1 MYSLTDH
8 RRQSRRIRPGVEEPS
23 SSSPPKKQQLHH
35 TSSTSASSKSDI
47 SFRNNI
53 LNHHNHNDALLIHQQ
68 LQRKLCPVTGILR
81 DIFAD
86 YRINSTRLLGRG
98 HYGIVRECEH
108 RVSTHGRRT
117 LAVKSIEKFKIRCL
131 DHLRREIYL
140 LHKMKHSGI
149 MEMIDCYEDAEF
161 VHIVTEKYSGG
172 ELFDVIGKNTTPDGC
187 LSERR
192 SAGIVKS
199 LLEAVA
205 YLHANEIVHRDIK
218 PENILFES
226 NADDEEEDAPI
237 KLIDFGLSRRHK
249 RNEEPM
255 TNPVGTAYYMAPRDI
270 KPENILFESNADD
283 EEEDAPIK
291 LIDFGLSRRHKRNEE
306 PMTNPVGTAYY
317 MAPELLEGK
326 YDKSC
331 DVWSVGTIAY
341 IMQCGYPPFNGE
353 TDPDIF
359 DAIRRGRY
367 HFPSR
372 AWSNKSDDVKD
383 FVQCLMMRDVSRRL
397 TAREALGHPWIV
409 KNTTRSSLTL
419 NDDVTAPPRVG
430 NKNAAKQDHQQDIFA
445 RIQMLKVRN
454 TTRSSLTLNDDV
466 PAPTYGGN
474 KNAAKQVHQQDIFA
488 RIQML
493 KVTINRFKR
502 MAQH

>member
-1 MYSLTDH
+1 
-8 RRQSRRIRPGVEEPS
+8 
-23 SSSPPKKQQLHH
+23 
-35 TSSTSASSKSDI
+35 
-47 SFRNNI
+47 
-53 LNHHNHNDALLIHQQ
+53 
-68 LQRKLCPVTGILR
+68 
-81 DIFAD
+81 
-86 YRINSTRLLGRG
+86 
-98 HYGIVRECEH
+98 
-108 RVSTHGRRT
+108 
-117 LAVKSIEKFKIRCL
+117 
-131 DHLRREIYL
+131 
-140 LHKMKHSGI
+140 

-205 YLHANEIVHRDIK
+205 YLHANEIVH
-218 PENILFES
+218 
-226 NADDEEEDAPI
+226 
-237 KLIDFGLSRRHK
+237 
-249 RNEEPM
+249 
-255 TNPVGTAYYMAPRDI
+255 RDI

-419 NDDVTAPPRVG
+419 NDDV
-430 NKNAAKQDHQQDIFA
+430 
-445 RIQMLKVRN
+445 
-454 TTRSSLTLNDDV
+454 

>member
-1 MYSLTDH
+1 
-8 RRQSRRIRPGVEEPS
+8 
-23 SSSPPKKQQLHH
+23 
-35 TSSTSASSKSDI
+35 
-47 SFRNNI
+47 
-53 LNHHNHNDALLIHQQ
+53 
-68 LQRKLCPVTGILR
+68 
-81 DIFAD
+81 
-86 YRINSTRLLGRG
+86 
-98 HYGIVRECEH
+98 
-108 RVSTHGRRT
+108 
-117 LAVKSIEKFKIRCL
+117 
-131 DHLRREIYL
+131 
-140 LHKMKHSGI
+140 MKHSGI
-149 MEMIDCYEDAEF
+149 MEMIDCYEDAEC

-172 ELFDVIGKNTTPDGC
+172 ELFDVIGKHTTPKGC

-192 SAGIVKS
+192 SARIVKS

-226 NADDEEEDAPI
+226 IADADEE
-237 KLIDFGLSRRHK
+237 
-249 RNEEPM
+249 
-255 TNPVGTAYYMAPRDI
+255 
-270 KPENILFESNADD
+270 DD
-283 EEEDAPIK
+283 SIK

-359 DAIRRGRY
+359 DAIKRGRY

-383 FVQCLMMRDVSRRL
+383 FIKCLMTRDVSRRL

-409 KNTTRSSLTL
+409 RNTTRPSLTL
-419 NDDVTAPPRVG
+419 NDCAPTPACGG
-430 NKNAAKQDHQQDIFA
+430 NKNAAKQDHQQDILA

-454 TTRSSLTLNDDV
+454 TTRWNDDV
-466 PAPTYGGN
+466 PAPPCGDN

-502 MAQH
+502 MTQQR

>member
-1 MYSLTDH
+1 MAYLRKSKRTQIDAYFKH
-8 RRQSRRIRPGVEEPS
+8 VRRKPVEPEGACHHQPLPKTMSGCTATTVTTSTTATTSNSSYLSVAAVANRGV
-23 SSSPPKKQQLHH
+23 
-35 TSSTSASSKSDI
+35 
-47 SFRNNI
+47 
-53 LNHHNHNDALLIHQQ
+53 
-68 LQRKLCPVTGILR
+68 CPVTGV
-81 DIFAD
+81 FANIKDD
-86 YRINSTRLLGRG
+86 YFIAPGIMGRG
-98 HYGIVRECEH
+98 HYGMVRECIH
-108 RVSTHGRRT
+108 RATRRA
-117 LAVKSIEKFKIRCL
+117 LAVKSINKSKIRRI
-131 DHLRREIYL
+131 DHLQNEIL
-140 LHKMKHSGI
+140 LLSEINHRGI
-149 MEMIDCYEDAEF
+149 MKMVDCYEDAEC

-172 ELFDVIGKNTTPDGC
+172 ELFDVIGKHTTPKGC

-192 SAGIVKS
+192 SARIVKS

-226 NADDEEEDAPI
+226 IADADEE
-237 KLIDFGLSRRHK
+237 
-249 RNEEPM
+249 
-255 TNPVGTAYYMAPRDI
+255 
-270 KPENILFESNADD
+270 DD
-283 EEEDAPIK
+283 SIK

-359 DAIRRGRY
+359 DAIKRGRY

-383 FVQCLMMRDVSRRL
+383 FIKCLMTRDVSRRL

-409 KNTTRSSLTL
+409 RNTTRPSLTL
-419 NDDVTAPPRVG
+419 NDCAPTPACGG
-430 NKNAAKQDHQQDIFA
+430 NKNAAKQDHQQDILA

-454 TTRSSLTLNDDV
+454 TTRWNDDV
-466 PAPTYGGN
+466 PAPPCGDN

-502 MAQH
+502 MTQQR